1 MPAMVT
7 HYQFA
12 LRVFSKLKK
21 AGIQVANRD
30 TALIGAQGPDIFYF
44 HRVLPWEFGESYVIV
59 GQRLHKISPARLFEG
74 LRAVLNGNP
83 GQYNEMLGYVE
94 GFFCHYALDRAAH
107 PYILWA
113 QRQLQEEDPSY
124 CRAAGSYHYRIESAL
139 DTITLRRETGR
150 LISSFKLTEV
160 LPKDHDNQY
169 QVIGELYQSLLRRLF
184 GMITTADHL
193 ALAPGDMRQA
203 LFLMTDRSMLRR
215 DLIIRPVEVLS
226 RQGHFA
232 TSLLRTNN
240 TDDWDYANE
249 SHKQWYNPFDKDYTS
264 TDSFFDIYSLAVAE
278 AADMI
283 MEFLDALPSG
293 KSMQEI
299 TQDRGFASDLPGIY
313 EEKMPQQ

>member
-12 LRVFSKLKK
+12 LRVFSRLKK
-21 AGIQVANRD
+21 AGIEVADRD

-44 HRVLPWEFGESYVIV
+44 HRIFPWEFGESYATV

-74 LRAVLNGNP
+74 FRAVLSAGL
-83 GQYNEMLGYVE
+83 GQYDAMLSYVE

-113 QRQLQEEDPSY
+113 QKRLQKEDPSY
-124 CRAAGSYHYRIESAL
+124 CRIPGAYHYRIESAL
-139 DTITLRRETGR
+139 DTIILRRETGR
-150 LISSFKLTEV
+150 LISGFKLAEV
-160 LPKDHDNQY
+160 LPKDRDGSY
-169 QVIGELYQSLLRRLF
+169 QTIGELYQPLLRRLF
-184 GMITTADHL
+184 GMNAPAKHL

-203 LFLMTDRSMLRR
+203 LFLITDRSTMRQKLLLRP
-215 DLIIRPVEVLS
+215 LEIVSL
-226 RQGHFA
+226 QGHIA
-232 TSLLRTNN
+232 TSLFRSNQ

-249 SHKQWYNPFDKDYTS
+249 AHVPWYNPFDREYTS

-278 AADMI
+278 ASDMI
-283 MEFLDALPSG
+283 LEFLDALPSG

-299 TQDRGFASDLPGIY
+299 TQDRGFASDLPGVY
-313 EEKMPQQ
+313 EEKTPR